1 VPNNAE
7 IIPITSQSVGYSNAG
22 MLEREM
28 SNNSFVSEK
37 RMKDAVT
44 DECFFLPSNLPYW
57 IWKVAHQLNKY
68 HIPLLP
74 FMLQQILRIFFSCF
88 LPYKT
93 RMGRNV
99 HFAHNGLG
107 TVVHPDCVIGDDVMI
122 FSGVTLSVPQ
132 IGNRV
137 HIFTGAKV
145 IGMVKI
151 GNNVKIGANAV
162 VLCDL
167 PDNCTAVGVPARII
181 KH

>member
-1 VPNNAE
+1 MHLKENQVKQEE
-7 IIPITSQSVGYSNAG
+7 IDRDYYLS
-22 MLEREM
+22 
-28 SNNSFVSEK
+28 
-37 RMKDAVT
+37 
-44 DECFFLPSNLPYW
+44 SNLPYW
-57 IWKVAHQLNKY
+57 IWKAAHYLSKY

-74 FMLQQILRIFFSCF
+74 FMLQQILRIFLSCC

-122 FSGVTLSVPQ
+122 YTGVTLGASQV
-132 IGNRV
+132 GNRV
-137 HIFTGAKV
+137 QIFTGAKV
-145 IGMVKI
+145 IKMVKI
-151 GNNVKIGANAV
+151 GSNVKIGANAV

-181 KH
+181 KR

>member
-1 VPNNAE
+1 
-7 IIPITSQSVGYSNAG
+7 
-22 MLEREM
+22 
-28 SNNSFVSEK
+28 
-37 RMKDAVT
+37 
-44 DECFFLPSNLPYW
+44 
-57 IWKVAHQLNKY
+57 
-68 HIPLLP
+68 
-74 FMLQQILRIFFSCF
+74 MLQQILRIFFSCF

-122 FSGVTLSVPQ
+122 FTGVTLCVAE
-132 IGNRV
+132 IGNKV
-137 HIFTGAKV
+137 LIYTGAKV
-145 IGMVKI
+145 IGPDRKSMVKI
-151 GNNVKIGANAV
+151 GNNVTIGANAV